1 MEAWH
6 YQRNSESKSQI
17 NTILGESGHLQHCD
31 NNYSALK
38 DTMYVRVSLP
48 TPSTAGNY
56 RAIQSTDIPAIN
68 LGIPVPQ
75 LPQQMHV

>member
-1 MEAWH
+1 
-6 YQRNSESKSQI
+6 
-17 NTILGESGHLQHCD
+17 
-31 NNYSALK
+31 
-38 DTMYVRVSLP
+38 MYVRVSLP

-56 RAIQSTDIPAIN
+56 RAIQSTDTPAIN